1 MGGETMT
8 GEMPAIPEDTID
20 LGERLDPVRTLLRRA
35 AAGDIS
41 AASSMV
47 DVMGPRIHG
56 LALHVLGSSTKATKL
71 TVWVLRS
78 SLDDAAQLAA
88 SGLPGEAAVLDR
100 ARRAALAT
108 SPSGDVRSLV
118 APDMVADRTRD
129 RREVDVVRVLLALD
143 PAQRAVVESEAQ
155 GRFAY
160 TGAEREQGAQLLAHV
175 LDQLVPFGGTEQQ
188 AAPQLRGLAA
198 LDALALA
205 DETERRR
212 LRDLARGTEGA
223 VVHRHAIEAAARLT
237 LLTAVA
243 PSRDLR
249 IAVLEGFAPSAPP
262 APVARPAPVPPRSG
276 PTASAQPAESTLP
289 AGSATSAEPAISSE
303 PATSVGSAEPE
314 TAYHGDYATPVLGTD
329 SQRRMV
335 GPPAVAGG
343 VRAEPVAAPVPAA
356 APPQATTT
364 AGGPSP
370 APAFAFSAADEAQRR
385 KRAERTARREARAAR
400 RRPPWISRSLAVAG
414 LIAVVVL
421 SLLLVDARRDVHES
435 EEFATTWTQ
444 LSVSPD
450 ATLVSGVSDNGQW
463 SAVIT
468 PMGLAL
474 SAGEVSEYSDDEVL
488 QLWGEVDGDPVD
500 LGPLEVGA
508 DGSIEFWAETAVDS
522 LFVTRESAPGAQS
535 GTPSKRLVA
544 SLDPALM
551 DS

>member
-35 AAGDIS
+35 ASGDIS
-41 AASSMV
+41 AASSLV

-78 SLDDAAQLAA
+78 SLEDAAQLAA

-100 ARRAALAT
+100 ARRAALST

-129 RREVDVVRVLLALD
+129 RREVDVVRVLLALA
-143 PAQRAVVESEAQ
+143 PAQRAVVESAAQ

-160 TGAEREQGAQLLAHV
+160 TGAEREQGALLLAHV

-205 DETERRR
+205 DGSERRR
-212 LRDLARGTEGA
+212 LRDLARGAEGA

-262 APVARPAPVPPRSG
+262 PPATAPAPVPPRPG
-276 PTASAQPAESTLP
+276 PAASAQSAESALP
-289 AGSATSAEPAISSE
+289 AGSATSAEPVMSA
-303 PATSVGSAEPE
+303 GSAEPE

-343 VRAEPVAAPVPAA
+343 VRTEPVAAPVPAA
-356 APPQATTT
+356 APPQATAT

-370 APAFAFSAADEAQRR
+370 APAFAFSAADEAQHR
-385 KRAERTARREARAAR
+385 KRAERTARREAQAAR
-400 RRPPWISRSLAVAG
+400 RRPPWISRSLAAAA

-474 SAGEVSEYSDDEVL
+474 SASEVSEYSDDEVL

-508 DGSIEFWAETAVDS
+508 DGSIEFRAETAVDS

>member
-35 AAGDIS
+35 ASGDIS
-41 AASSMV
+41 AASSLV

-78 SLDDAAQLAA
+78 SLEDAAQLAA

-100 ARRAALAT
+100 ARRAALST

-143 PAQRAVVESEAQ
+143 PAQRAVVESAAQ

-160 TGAEREQGAQLLAHV
+160 TGAEREQGALLLAHV

-205 DETERRR
+205 DGSERRR
-212 LRDLARGTEGA
+212 LRDLARGAEGA

-262 APVARPAPVPPRSG
+262 PLATAPVPPRPG
-276 PTASAQPAESTLP
+276 PTASAQTAESAPP
-289 AGSATSAEPAISSE
+289 AGSATPAEPVMSA
-303 PATSVGSAEPE
+303 GSAEPE

-343 VRAEPVAAPVPAA
+343 VRTEPVAAPVPAA
-356 APPQATTT
+356 APPQATAT

-385 KRAERTARREARAAR
+385 KRAERTARREAQAAR
-400 RRPPWISRSLAVAG
+400 RRPPWISRSLAAAA

-474 SAGEVSEYSDDEVL
+474 SASEVSEYSDDEVL

-508 DGSIEFWAETAVDS
+508 DGSIEFRAETAVDS